1 MFAAALVGVLSILT
15 VESSAMTGTISVV
28 RQGPVSVAELRA
40 ESGERVKLKG
50 ALVAELKRLNSYRV
64 WVSGIRTN
72 GALSVE
78 KYNLLEGG
86 GIRPIL
92 GKLVL
97 TPEGFALSDGP
108 GRPTRLSVPPKTRR
122 KLRGQVGATL
132 WVTGRIDEEGV
143 LTVQRYGLIKMQQPD
158 AEPKKTVDADASKG
172 N

>member
-78 KYNLLEGG
+78 KYNLLEVG

-143 LTVQRYGLIKMQQPD
+143 LTVQRYGLIKMHQPN
-158 AEPKKTVDADASKG
+158 AEPKKAVDADASKG